1 MVWNYKQLL
10 KRVDKWNKEN
20 NDCLTLIRTY
30 KNTWKSWGN
39 SKGVRYSLW
48 DSECNLL
55 ASGTLQAIINSLNGT
70 QYKELVK

>member
-10 KRVDKWNKEN
+10 KRVDKWNSEKK
-20 NDCLTLIRTY
+20 DCLTLIRTY
-30 KNTWKSWGN
+30 KNHWKTWGN
-39 SKGVRYSLW
+39 SKGVRLSLW

-55 ASGTLQAIINSLNGT
+55 ASGTLQNVIDNLNNT